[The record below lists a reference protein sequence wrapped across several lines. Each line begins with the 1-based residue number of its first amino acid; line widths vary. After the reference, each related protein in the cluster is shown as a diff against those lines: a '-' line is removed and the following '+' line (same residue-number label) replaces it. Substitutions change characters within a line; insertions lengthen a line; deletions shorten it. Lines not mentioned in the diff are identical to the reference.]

1 MEKSSNVDV
10 VTPKQYGVISQHYGV
25 ISSNHDSFFLSTI
38 FAVHGLAES
47 VEKRS
52 FVLFRVSPYHLF
64 VSQAYGWWAKTLANT
79 FLWQRH
85 FWTFGRPTFPGCV
98 RKKKPPDS
106 GTFFVRNTYLKIY
119 IYIYYNNI
127 MITYVLDEGLQVVA
141 ILNLTIYESD
151 SRADFSPV
159 RISRTS
165 YLRMWQTMMHPAQ
178 RCVDLTAVANFGD
191 AGKDQNLW
199 FFFGVNRRVPAF

>member
-1 MEKSSNVDV
+1 
-10 VTPKQYGVISQHYGV
+10 
-25 ISSNHDSFFLSTI
+25 
-38 FAVHGLAES
+38 
-47 VEKRS
+47 
-52 FVLFRVSPYHLF
+52 
-64 VSQAYGWWAKTLANT
+64 
-79 FLWQRH
+79 
-85 FWTFGRPTFPGCV
+85 
-98 RKKKPPDS
+98 
-106 GTFFVRNTYLKIY
+106 
-119 IYIYYNNI
+119 

-191 AGKDQNLW
+191 AGKDQNL
-199 FFFGVNRRVPAF
+199 